1 MSADSLE
8 SNIDAPTTG
17 SFEHSADASTR
28 IDVDSSVS
36 NDSGRTVTAT
46 TTNIAVSPKLHA
58 VVSTED
64 SVDNNTEDEF
74 HVGKRYPDLAALTTS
89 VDMYSVNEKV
99 ELGLKIT
106 KTPCSRV
113 ENATHYRWTCK
124 RSGSHKSTAKTRIG
138 RVSLKCGCTCRI
150 TATHP
155 LDPSSNGKRLKCVEI
170 AAVSLG
176 HTNGCLGPADT
187 EMNFAVKMRAGRKY
201 TDVFLAHV
209 TREVKMGRY
218 STRDVKSCLVEY
230 GYRDATLAEATN
242 LRYRI
247 KTGLPIKGWTK
258 EDSKNDAEIGMMED
272 YLYREE
278 LGNLVRKDP
287 KQAVRDLVFMHKG
300 LEQQVPGYM
309 YDIATDSENRFT
321 GTAWQTGRMR
331 ARLRKFGAMIFMDD
345 CRSGINDQGF
355 CFWHVV
361 IHNADGKVQTVLGGM
376 TMTASNEAVEYIL
389 KALVTFCPEAVE
401 VIEGMLA
408 DLGKDHRRLVFLN
421 FSLTDTIVI
430 SQYRT
435 GVREEPVKSVLPN
448 CKYVGACAWHIVAI
462 DFTNALKNIHDY
474 QACKKFF
481 VDKLVNS
488 TTCPNEWEQQ
498 YRVAC
503 QTWPAASEYLNE
515 LYRVKQRWGSA
526 WRLDH
531 FTQGKQASSAVEG
544 SFHGFKDWL
553 GGAPKAFA
561 GVVQQHVQK
570 DMTKLAEEKREV
582 AKSKVRV
589 HDQVLNSQRSDAV
602 NECGKDISHNV
613 TEKFA
618 ETNIKAQNYVAC
630 VLDVSQD
637 EIRDDITGRWSVSR
651 RSVQD
656 ENNRRPP
663 RIVTEKN
670 GKKECSCKK
679 DKNSGQPCPHIQC
692 VVNGAYNFNQF
703 HPHWRRTASVE
714 IARVV
719 DIVTPSNLPD
729 ATEEA
734 EERPSNEDN
743 SSDLDDSP
751 GTEEPEIDRS
761 HTGFSASDSRA
772 IAQELQGS
780 FITDLSHLS
789 AVPPPGQTQ
798 ATAISEVVLN
808 SRIQSNKRSGLTGP
822 VSLTYERLEIATSPS
837 SNRLCF
843 NTSAKVQQTPRHWAC
858 HRQYCLPGKRRDLL

>member
-1 MSADSLE
+1 MSKPPPAPTDGHHQMQPLHLPFPGDVGRSSQPQLSTSTPHLPEQTPMPTQQHYFGHGRTHNASSHVHNLHHTSYQSGIPPTSYYPRAQWPYPMQSGQWLQQPNYGVPFPNHAHSSVDMSKMMSADSLE

-74 HVGKRYPDLAALTTS
+74 YVSKRYLDLAALTTS

-287 KQAVRDLVFMHKG
+287 KQAVRDLAFMHKG

-321 GTAWQTGRMR
+321 GTAWQTGQRGQQHLSTSTNCIGLNSDGALRGDLTTLLR
-331 ARLRKFGAMIFMDD
+331 ASRP
-345 CRSGINDQGF
+345 
-355 CFWHVV
+355 
-361 IHNADGKVQTVLGGM
+361 VQPSRALSTGSRIG
-376 TMTASNEAVEYIL
+376 SEGIL
-389 KALVTFCPEAVE
+389 KHSLE
-401 VIEGMLA
+401 L
-408 DLGKDHRRLVFLN
+408 
-421 FSLTDTIVI
+421 FSNM
-430 SQYRT
+430 S
-435 GVREEPVKSVLPN
+435 
-448 CKYVGACAWHIVAI
+448 
-462 DFTNALKNIHDY
+462 
-474 QACKKFF
+474 KK
-481 VDKLVNS
+481 
-488 TTCPNEWEQQ
+488 
-498 YRVAC
+498 
-503 QTWPAASEYLNE
+503 
-515 LYRVKQRWGSA
+515 
-526 WRLDH
+526 
-531 FTQGKQASSAVEG
+531 
-544 SFHGFKDWL
+544 
-553 GGAPKAFA
+553 
-561 GVVQQHVQK
+561 
-570 DMTKLAEEKREV
+570 
-582 AKSKVRV
+582 
-589 HDQVLNSQRSDAV
+589 
-602 NECGKDISHNV
+602 I
-613 TEKFA
+613 
-618 ETNIKAQNYVAC
+618 
-630 VLDVSQD
+630 
-637 EIRDDITGRWSVSR
+637 
-651 RSVQD
+651 
-656 ENNRRPP
+656 
-663 RIVTEKN
+663 
-670 GKKECSCKK
+670 
-679 DKNSGQPCPHIQC
+679 
-692 VVNGAYNFNQF
+692 
-703 HPHWRRTASVE
+703 
-714 IARVV
+714 
-719 DIVTPSNLPD
+719 
-729 ATEEA
+729 
-734 EERPSNEDN
+734 
-743 SSDLDDSP
+743 
-751 GTEEPEIDRS
+751 
-761 HTGFSASDSRA
+761 
-772 IAQELQGS
+772 
-780 FITDLSHLS
+780 
-789 AVPPPGQTQ
+789 
-798 ATAISEVVLN
+798 
-808 SRIQSNKRSGLTGP
+808 
-822 VSLTYERLEIATSPS
+822 
-837 SNRLCF
+837 
-843 NTSAKVQQTPRHWAC
+843 
-858 HRQYCLPGKRRDLL
+858 